1 MKTLSKIYLLI
12 TVMFFY
18 SNLSYSQDF
27 ITKRTGDIIKAKVM
41 EITTSEIKYKKTD
54 NLSGPTYSVL
64 KSEVFSINY
73 KNGSKDVFSETIT
86 KDVFSETII
95 KDQKNDNVVV
105 ADNVNGNDLYVFD
118 FEISK
123 EVEVVF
129 PNKNVFYQKDSQNN
143 EVLYNDDVELE
154 LSRYDNDVYEYFPD
168 LNKYI
173 SEMATVY
180 KYKGYSD
187 FVEKEISSNLTC
199 KFSRCISDNNTKK
212 IKCFTY
218 FGVIQDSM
226 SRVLYEFNLFCY
238 NSKIDAKSILES
250 IKITN
255 N

>member
-12 TVMFFY
+12 TVIFFY

-64 KSEVFSINY
+64 KSDVFSINY

-86 KDVFSETII
+86 KD
-95 KDQKNDNVVV
+95 QKNDNVVV
-105 ADNVNGNDLYVFD
+105 ADNVNENDLYVFD

-123 EVEVVF
+123 EVKVIF
-129 PNKNVFYQKDSQNN
+129 PNKNVYYQKDSQNN

-154 LSRYDNDVYEYFPD
+154 LSRWDNDAYEYFPD

-173 SEMATVY
+173 REMAKGY
-180 KYKGYSD
+180 KYNDYSD

-218 FGVIQDSM
+218 FGVIQDST
-226 SRVLYEFNLFCY
+226 SKVLYEFNLFCY
-238 NSKIDAKSILES
+238 NSKIDARSILES
-250 IKITN
+250 IKIN
-255 N
+255 NN

>member
-86 KDVFSETII
+86 KD
-95 KDQKNDNVVV
+95 QKNDNVVV
-105 ADNVNGNDLYVFD
+105 ADIGIENDLYGYN

-123 EVEVVF
+123 EVEVNL
-129 PNKNVFYQKDSQNN
+129 PNKDVYYKKISKID
-143 EVLYNDDVELE
+143 EVLYCDDFELE
-154 LSRYDNDVYEYFPD
+154 LSRYDNDDYEYFPD

-173 SEMATVY
+173 SEMATGY

-199 KFSRCISDNNTKK
+199 KFSRCISQNNTKK

-218 FGVIQDSM
+218 FGVIQDST
-226 SRVLYEFNLFCY
+226 SKVQYEFNLFCY

-250 IKITN
+250 IKIAN